1 MLHGILKS
9 ALTEK
14 NEQMIQNCIAL
25 FCTENLAEMKNADT
39 AAQQSVLAG
48 VWDAD
53 MSAYASNPQY
63 KNAKMYC
70 ELKAD
75 GTGVTYFDPNGTGT
89 YTESPFTFYA
99 YDNDGKEDVSSGVYI
114 STDSEKLTKAS
125 KYAITKKGEATIL
138 TFETPDGS
146 SISYIKRDTKVA
158 VVSENTTL
166 YVKGSG
172 TQLATIKAEEF
183 VKMDRAR
190 LNEIM
195 KTEYPADDVK
205 RESAYLADV
214 MAAVTDED
222 KTKRPSVEALLHNLF
237 AYTYV
242 LHVHPTLINGLTCG
256 KGAKALSEQLL
267 GKDVLWIDICKPGYT
282 LARICFE
289 KMNAYKEET
298 GKDVQ
303 VLLLQN
309 HGIFVA
315 ADTVEEIGVLFD
327 SVIEKLEK
335 QVKRTAD
342 VSNAVTPEKEQ
353 AAEKLSR
360 LLGHRVE
367 VVPAAEADN
376 FVKDKTAAAPLL
388 KPFTPDH
395 IVYCGPY
402 PLFVE
407 NIDEAKSALD
417 AFMAENDKEPRL
429 ILVQGVGAFI
439 MEDDKGKAAKAQLL
453 VKDAIKLAVYAES
466 FGGPL
471 QMTDEITYFITHWE
485 AEAYRSKK

>member
-1 MLHGILKS
+1 MTIETIKRML
-9 ALTEK
+9 
-14 NEQMIQNCIAL
+14 
-25 FCTENLAEMKNADT
+25 
-39 AAQQSVLAG
+39 
-48 VWDAD
+48 DACYQGKRIRD
-53 MSAYASNPQY
+53 MLPP
-63 KNAKMYC
+63 
-70 ELKAD
+70 L
-75 GTGVTYFDPNGTGT
+75 
-89 YTESPFTFYA
+89 
-99 YDNDGKEDVSSGVYI
+99 
-114 STDSEKLTKAS
+114 
-125 KYAITKKGEATIL
+125 
-138 TFETPDGS
+138 PDGVAS
-146 SISYIKRDTKVA
+146 SYI
-158 VVSENTTL
+158 
-166 YVKGSG
+166 
-172 TQLATIKAEEF
+172 Q
-183 VKMDRAR
+183 
-190 LNEIM
+190 
-195 KTEYPADDVK
+195 
-205 RESAYLADV
+205 YL
-214 MAAVTDED
+214 
-222 KTKRPSVEALLHNLF
+222 
-237 AYTYV
+237 
-242 LHVHPTLINGLTCG
+242 
-256 KGAKALSEQLL
+256 
-267 GKDVLWIDICKPGYT
+267 DI
-282 LARICFE
+282 
-289 KMNAYKEET
+289 
-298 GKDVQ
+298 
-303 VLLLQN
+303 
-309 HGIFVA
+309 
-315 ADTVEEIGVLFD
+315 
-327 SVIEKLEK
+327 IEKLEK